1 MTYTGAE
8 VFNNYGAK
16 PNDELLLGYGF
27 VLEDNPEDFVSLKM
41 GTSGEDTRPADIL
54 LAVGIP
60 LTKPHYVK
68 KRVTELPAVIQAQL
82 RVLVANEEDLA
93 ALGERTSGLSAAGPS
108 VDQSNPA
115 AGRPAD
121 DQSESQDAPWRKYLS
136 FVNWE
141 NEFDMLEALGGMLEA
156 KTEGMKD
163 ALQRVA
169 EAAKVADS
177 ERPGKRVRKDGQHT
191 TTTVRPHIRKMIEIY
206 LKGESGA
213 CRESVSSVLLHLP
226 KVLIS
231 LRVLRVTP
239 GQVGIFENILD
250 LLESRLESATAQ
262 ARDEGYELRE
272 EEEDED
278 DDDQEK
284 EEDE

>member
-1 MTYTGAE
+1 MPASRSSSLRKKAYKLVREVPFVTVRMPVRVLTASVAHTGAE

-41 GTSGEDTRPADIL
+41 GTSGEDARPADIL
-54 LAVGIP
+54 RAVEIP

-68 KRVTELPAVIQAQL
+68 RRITELPSVIQAQL
-82 RVLVANEEDLA
+82 RVLVASEEDLA
-93 ALGERTSGLSAAGPS
+93 MLSEQTSSMAPAAPS

-121 DQSESQDAPWRKYLS
+121 DQSESLDAPWREHLS

-163 ALQRVA
+163 ALRRAA
-169 EAAKVADS
+169 EAAKQTEP
-177 ERPGKRVRKDGQHT
+177 ERPSKRVRQDGQSQSAA
-191 TTTVRPHIRKMIEIY
+191 VRPHIRKMIEIY
-206 LKGESGA
+206 LKGE
-213 CRESVSSVLLHLP
+213 
-226 KVLIS
+226 
-231 LRVLRVTP
+231 RVA
-239 GQVGIFENILD
+239 
-250 LLESRLESATAQ
+250 S
-262 ARDEGYELRE
+262 
-272 EEEDED
+272 
-278 DDDQEK
+278 
-284 EEDE
+284 